1 MKKMSQENQ
10 SPVAHAL
17 AFLRRGQ
24 WQVRADRLPWP
35 RRVALKALRFFSLV
49 IDGFRRNQCPLHAAS
64 LTFYS
69 LMALVP
75 VLVLALA
82 LTRTFGGGEFARKQM
97 DSHVNAWLAQFEQ
110 SVETDSGSEPEAA
123 DEEEKA
129 SRRERLEMV
138 QSFTAQVKDVTG
150 QLYERVE
157 NINFGTLGGIG
168 LVMLLWA
175 AVGMLGKVEKSFNAV
190 WGVEHSRPW
199 IRKFFDYL
207 GVILILPF
215 LITAV
220 SSVPV
225 ASKVMAM
232 MDKTVGGATAETFRS
247 LLNSAFFKTG
257 TMLALG
263 TLAFAFVLGFMPNE
277 RVKVKPALIG
287 GFVTI
292 VLFSA
297 WLKLCTML
305 LWGIAK
311 YSALYGGF
319 AVLPILLMWVQ
330 MSWQIVLLGAE
341 IAFAAQN
348 RDTYILEQYAT
359 DASLRARLMLALA
372 LCAEAARQAKAGEG
386 GGPFAAEAFAKAKG
400 IPHRFVREVLET
412 LTQKRIFAEVAGEPG
427 QYLLYRCGDS
437 MTVADIVSMFLDNG
451 EMPST
456 LGLDSLGPKAVSL
469 DSTINGVI
477 GKHLAFPVIAG
488 QDDETARQQ
497 DEKALQDARLP

>member
-1 MKKMSQENQ
+1 MKKT
-10 SPVAHAL
+10 SPEDLSPIARVL

-24 WQVRADRLPWP
+24 WQMQADQLPWF
-35 RRVALKALRFFSLV
+35 RRMALKALRFCSLV
-49 IDGFRRNQCPLHAAS
+49 IDGFKRNQCQRHAAS

-69 LMALVP
+69 LMALIP
-75 VLVLALA
+75 VLVLTLALA
-82 LTRTFGGGEFARKQM
+82 RTFGGEKYAREQI
-97 DSHVNAWLAQFEQ
+97 DSHVNAWLEQFEQ
-110 SVETDSGSEPEAA
+110 SADTASGDDPDTDGEEVAA
-123 DEEEKA
+123 K
-129 SRRERLEMV
+129 REQAAVV
-138 QSFTAQVKDVTG
+138 QSFTAQVREVTG
-150 QLYERVE
+150 KLYAQVDK
-157 NINFGTLGGIG
+157 INFGTLGGIG
-168 LVMLLWA
+168 LVLLLWA
-175 AVGMLGKVEKSFNAV
+175 AVGVLGKVEQSFNEV
-190 WGVEHSRPW
+190 WGVEKPRPW

-232 MDKTVGGATAETFRS
+232 MDQTVGGTAAETFRA

-257 TMLALG
+257 TTLVFG
-263 TLAFAFVLGFMPNE
+263 TLAFAFLLGFMPNE

-292 VLFSA
+292 VLFSL
-297 WLKLCTML
+297 WLKICTML
-305 LWGIAK
+305 QVGIAK

-359 DASLRARLMLALA
+359 DASVRTRLMLALA
-372 LCAEAARQAKAGEG
+372 LCAEAARQAKAQE
-386 GGPFAAEAFAKAKG
+386 GGPFAAEAFARERG
-400 IPHRFVREVLET
+400 IPHRFTREVLED
-412 LTQKRIFAEVAGEPG
+412 LVRNRIFAEVTGEPG

-437 MTVADIVSMFLDNG
+437 MTVADVVRLFLNDG
-451 EMPST
+451 EAPAT
-456 LGLDSLGPKAVSL
+456 LGLDSLGLEAAHL
-469 DSTINGVI
+469 DKTFDDTI
-477 GKHLAFPVIAG
+477 GKHLAIPVV
-488 QDDETARQQ
+488 
-497 DEKALQDARLP
+497 